1 MLKIT
6 ILGASGMLGASLFR
20 YFSNK
25 NYLVTGS
32 IRNLKTKEKLLQ
44 LKGFNGSLTSD
55 INANCIESIK
65 KYIEQENPDYILN
78 CIGVIKQKEDS
89 IDRKTEINI
98 NSLLPHQL
106 AAIAD
111 KVNAKLIHFSTDC
124 VFSGKKGNYLESDFA
139 DADDIY
145 GRSKWLGE
153 IDYGHHLTLRT
164 SIIGHE
170 LWSNNSLINWFLSQ
184 NEKVNGF
191 NNAIF
196 SGLPTCY
203 VAKVVE
209 NIITDYPDLQGL
221 YHLSVD
227 PIDKYTLLE
236 KVKNTYKKDIT
247 IHKYPDFKIDR
258 SLNSKKLQN
267 LIKFTPPTWDYLI
280 QLMHEEYLT
289 YFKRMNE

>member
-1 MLKIT
+1 MNKIA
-6 ILGASGMLGASLFR
+6 ILGANGMLGASLFR

-32 IRNLKTKEKLLQ
+32 TRNLKTKEKLLQ

-55 INANCIESIK
+55 INANCIESII
-65 KYIEQENPDYILN
+65 KYIEQEQPDYILN

-106 AAIAD
+106 AEIAD
-111 KVNAKLIHFSTDC
+111 RVDAKLIHFSTDC
-124 VFSGKKGNYLESDFA
+124 VFSGNKGNYLESDFA

-153 IDYGHHLTLRT
+153 VNYGRHLTLRT

-184 NEKVNGF
+184 DKSVNGF

-203 VAKVVE
+203 VANVVE
-209 NIITDYPDLQGL
+209 SIITKYPDIQGL
-221 YHLSVD
+221 YHLSVE
-227 PIDKYTLLE
+227 PIDKYSLLD
-236 KVKNTYKKDIT
+236 KVKNIYKKDIT
-247 IHKYPDFKIDR
+247 IHKYPDFIIDR
-258 SLNSKKLQN
+258 SLNSKKLQD
-267 LIKFTPPTWDYLI
+267 LIKFTPPKWDNLI
-280 QLMHEEYLT
+280 KLMYQEYLT
-289 YFKRMNE
+289 YFKKDV